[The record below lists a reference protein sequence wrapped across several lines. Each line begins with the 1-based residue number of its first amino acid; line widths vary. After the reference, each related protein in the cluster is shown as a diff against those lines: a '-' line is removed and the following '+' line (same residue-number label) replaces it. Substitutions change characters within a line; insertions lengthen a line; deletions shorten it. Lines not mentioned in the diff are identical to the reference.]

1 MAATPGFHQP
11 PELASSHVSAKA
23 RLHTPFHITR
33 CECGRR
39 WAELGRKS
47 TNAGLRGPAQASPRS
62 SRTFCPRARQGS
74 RVCQGW
80 TPAGISPAQPGHTA
94 PLVLP
99 PAPRPLVGGTYPWLM
114 LNMSFCLPR
123 STLSFPH
130 HCPLWIP
137 VSVNSARICPAIQT
151 AVSIIFC
158 KFCDS
163 SLPQVLQQ
171 AHQSCPLCG
180 CYASSAF
187 QSTVPPDWSLQ
198 GYRKRSTE
206 MALTG
211 FQTKHLSWLTRLSE
225 LCPQILAVPLSTSA
239 GSHWSL
245 SPSKLSILVVHWLEH
260 LSSIPIWKNI
270 RLSSRLIEG

>member
-1 MAATPGFHQP
+1 MSVAGAGQSWAEKAPTPASEALHKPRPGAPAPSAPGLDRVPAFVKAGHPPAFLRLSQATQLPLFCRQP
-11 PELASSHVSAKA
+11 P
-23 RLHTPFHITR
+23 
-33 CECGRR
+33 
-39 WAELGRKS
+39 
-47 TNAGLRGPAQASPRS
+47 
-62 SRTFCPRARQGS
+62 
-74 RVCQGW
+74 
-80 TPAGISPAQPGHTA
+80 
-94 PLVLP
+94 
-99 PAPRPLVGGTYPWLM
+99 PLVGGTYPWLM
-114 LNMSFCLPR
+114 LNISFCLPR